1 MIPRILHQTWKTGDV
16 PPRLREFHD
25 SWRKHHPSWEL
36 RLWTDADNE
45 SLIAEHLPE
54 FVTYFRTATPA
65 ILRVDLVRLA
75 YLHRFG
81 GVYADLDY
89 EAIRPLDVLL
99 STNHAILGREH
110 DGIGQVMRGRDFII
124 NALIAS
130 PPAHPLWLEV
140 MRAMVAAYRPRRM
153 LETHTGHVIRMAIAI
168 LDGRASHRAH
178 THGDVTVLP
187 HQDLYPSAPTERVAA
202 HRRQDGV
209 ACGAFGIHHY
219 DNSWRTPLDRLVN
232 RGRAVIQRVARTPH
246 RSTDRPSGLSRN
258 SGGKAQ

>member
-1 MIPRILHQTWKTGDV
+1 MIPRILHQTWKNADV
-16 PPRLREFHD
+16 PPRLHEFRD
-25 SWRKHHPSWEL
+25 SWRRHHPSWEF
-36 RLWTDADNE
+36 RFWTDAENE
-45 SLIAEHLPE
+45 LLIAEHFPE
-54 FVTYFRTATPA
+54 FVGYFRSATPA

-89 EAIRPLDVLL
+89 EALRPLDGLL
-99 STNHAILGREH
+99 QTDHVILGREH
-110 DGIGQVMRGRDFII
+110 DGVGQVMRGSDFII

-140 MRAMVAAYRPRRM
+140 MRAMVTAYRPRHM

-168 LDGRASHRAH
+168 LDACASRRAT

-187 HQDLYPSAPTERVAA
+187 YRDLYPSAPTERVAA
-202 HRRQDGV
+202 HRRLDGF
-209 ACGAFGIHHY
+209 ACSAFGIHHY

-232 RGRAVIQRVARTPH
+232 RGRAIIQRVARTPH
-246 RSTDRPSGLSRN
+246 RSNGRPSGSSQS
-258 SGGKAQ
+258 SGGKAR